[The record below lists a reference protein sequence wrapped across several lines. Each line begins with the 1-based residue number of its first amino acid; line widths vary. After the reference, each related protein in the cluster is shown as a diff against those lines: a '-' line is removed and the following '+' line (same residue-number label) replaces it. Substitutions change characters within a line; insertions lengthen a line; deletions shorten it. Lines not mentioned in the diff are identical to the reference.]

1 MLLAVVAADALQFA
15 VVIYGCVYGCAVID
29 ATVHG
34 VGYEYEYDTAID
46 MVPRPK

>member
-1 MLLAVVAADALQFA
+1 MLLAVIAADALQFA
-15 VVIYGCVYGCAVID
+15 VYGCAVID
-29 ATVHG
+29 TTVHG